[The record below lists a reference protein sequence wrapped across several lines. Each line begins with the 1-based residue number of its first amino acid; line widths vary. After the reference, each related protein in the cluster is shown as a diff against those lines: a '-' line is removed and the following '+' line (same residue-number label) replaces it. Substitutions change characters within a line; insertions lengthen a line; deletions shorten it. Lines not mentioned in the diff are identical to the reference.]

1 MVDACAF
8 LYFDNGVKLFDPSS
22 NLAYNSIKD
31 LNYEKMQTK
40 SSPSHNF
47 KEYLKHIFLKVTSI
61 FLPGDSFDYTA
72 ETSASAIPGVST
84 NRTNRTPE
92 TKFAAVYPKVPADKV
107 QLTNAIGVPV
117 NKKGDTYE
125 VVSAGF
131 YTLSFNTIVDL
142 EQVPISEL
150 TIRIKEEK
158 TEWNSDEGFITLKNV
173 DPVPPETNSTH
184 RIFRYLP
191 PGDYKILIKAKDN
204 WGFYSCVGLSGFSDS
219 NKMTKGEHC
228 YNCCVGNEFLDKTS
242 PNPSYSCENCK

>member
-1 MVDACAF
+1 MADF
-8 LYFDNGVKLFDPSS
+8 
-22 NLAYNSIKD
+22 
-31 LNYEKMQTK
+31 T
-40 SSPSHNF
+40 
-47 KEYLKHIFLKVTSI
+47 
-61 FLPGDSFDYTA
+61 
-72 ETSASAIPGVST
+72 
-84 NRTNRTPE
+84 
-92 TKFAAVYPKVPADKV
+92 AVYPKVPADKV

-158 TEWNSDEGFITLKNV
+158 TNWNSNEGFITLTNV

-191 PGDYKILIKAKDN
+191 PGNYKILIKAKDN
-204 WGFYSCVGLSGFSDS
+204 WGFYSCVGLSGFTNLNNNS
-219 NKMTKGEHC
+219 NC
-228 YNCCVGNEFLDKTS
+228 LDCCVAREFKDPSLQVNPCDKCD
-242 PNPSYSCENCK
+242 N